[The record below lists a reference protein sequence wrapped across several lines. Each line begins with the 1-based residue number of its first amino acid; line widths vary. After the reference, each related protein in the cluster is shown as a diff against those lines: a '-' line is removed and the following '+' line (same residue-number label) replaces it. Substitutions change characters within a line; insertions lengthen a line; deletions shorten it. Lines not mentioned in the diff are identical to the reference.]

1 MDFEQRPVLG
11 LPQSLPV
18 RRESVAQDRQ
28 SFVVLGRFPMGCNHF
43 ANGLCVLLAPRL
55 RPGSAGTSHGVLN
68 TGESPF
74 PRGRLGGIR
83 PISVN
88 CRQQPYGEDQT
99 SRGEFVMDRCGGP
112 MRRPRRAACLAPDL
126 SLSTFHGCWPFPSR
140 ELLPVPGTHTLCRLS
155 IRNGAPMPSS
165 ILRPPP
171 PNCQARIPGNSQN
184 TYRCVCSLRLRIN
197 SVLQAVGRRSM

>member
-1 MDFEQRPVLG
+1 
-11 LPQSLPV
+11 
-18 RRESVAQDRQ
+18 
-28 SFVVLGRFPMGCNHF
+28 MGCNHF
-43 ANGLCVLLAPRL
+43 ANGLCVLPAPRL
-55 RPGSAGTSHGVLN
+55 RPGSGTARHGVLN

-126 SLSTFHGCWPFPSR
+126 SLSAFHGPWS
-140 ELLPVPGTHTLCRLS
+140 LLPKEPLPRLHTLDRLS
-155 IRNGAPMPSS
+155 IRNGEPILSS
-165 ILRPPP
+165 ILRPARRTVKQEFQRIQKLRT
-171 PNCQARIPGNSQN
+171 NMYSRSARIVASTRVVARICIAQKLHGVGDWQAASVDAILQEEREFSASPGITGSP
-184 TYRCVCSLRLRIN
+184 
-197 SVLQAVGRRSM
+197 